1 MRHMVSGRRLS
12 RDRDARQALLAN
24 IAVAL
29 FSKGRIKT
37 TLAKAKFA
45 RPYVEK
51 LITAAKEKKLAQ
63 NRVLASRVTRDISK
77 LLSEIGPGFAERSGG
92 YTRIVKIGP
101 RLGDGSPMARL
112 ELLPLDKKPK
122 PPKIS
127 EKKA

>member
-1 MRHMVSGRRLS
+1 MRHLVSGRKLS
-12 RDRDARQALLAN
+12 RDKDARQALLKN
-24 IAVAL
+24 IAGAL

-51 LITAAKEKKLAQ
+51 LITAAKAKRLQE
-63 NRVLASRVTRDISK
+63 NRTLASKVPGDLNK
-77 LLSEIGPGFAERSGG
+77 LLSEIGPGMALRPGG

-101 RLGDGSPMARL
+101 RLGDGAIMARL
-112 ELLPLDKKPK
+112 ELLPIEKPK

-127 EKKA
+127 EKNA